1 MLSRTT
7 SRLIR
12 QFGTSKKSSAS
23 EICSSVSSPNSVLI
37 RRLEANVKD
46 PADSFGYPT
55 ISSRQKAQE
64 LANKEQ
70 RAVYFFEKGDQSELD
85 DYEIIAPEKKST
97 IGISNKK

>member
-12 QFGTSKKSSAS
+12 KFGTFKKSSGDKY
-23 EICSSVSSPNSVLI
+23 SSASSPNSVLI

-70 RAVYFFEKGDQSELD
+70 RAVYFFEKGDQAQLD
-85 DYEIIAPEKKST
+85 EYEIIAPEKQST
-97 IGISNKK
+97 AAISNKK